1 MKTKLF
7 GEKKAAQG
15 QGISASADFGSL
27 VRPNMDFKFS
37 KISGDHDFHLMI
49 SKEQEQVYSR
59 MRDENQD
66 LRDCLRLLQK
76 EVMEIVNLKQD
87 MFTKRFK
94 AEFGASKETPPET
107 QEALAHQI
115 ENIRDELFNVSFDE
129 NGRELIQKF
138 RLNFQRLKEFM
149 LSIDKEI
156 ASMSVFN

>member
-1 MKTKLF
+1 M
-7 GEKKAAQG
+7 
-15 QGISASADFGSL
+15 
-27 VRPNMDFKFS
+27 RPNPDFKFS

-49 SKEQEQVYSR
+49 SKEQEQVYGR

-87 MFTKRFK
+87 MFSKRFK
-94 AEFGASKETPPET
+94 AEFGASKDPAPET

-115 ENIRDELFNVSFDE
+115 DTIRDELFNVNFEE

-138 RLNFQRLKEFM
+138 RLNF
-149 LSIDKEI
+149 
-156 ASMSVFN
+156 